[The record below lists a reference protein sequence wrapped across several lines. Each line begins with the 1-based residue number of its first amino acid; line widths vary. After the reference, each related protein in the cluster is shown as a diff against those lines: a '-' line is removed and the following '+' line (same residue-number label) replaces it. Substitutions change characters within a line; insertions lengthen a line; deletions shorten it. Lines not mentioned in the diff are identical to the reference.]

1 MKRHF
6 FPFLLAMMTSLS
18 IVGQIEISNVD
29 IQQVEGNIL
38 RYLVRFTTSEL
49 SKSYVEYSAQ
59 QFTNISNPQ
68 LEHELLVIGLA
79 ANTDYNFVI
88 KVFNSKGQS
97 KSSSYPISTGPIP
110 LDIVEAAD
118 TLFNDTSA
126 TSGYILTDARGP
138 NIASQMRLFDREGRL
153 VWYDYTKEVGSPCLG
168 NNYSNR
174 NTILEI
180 YGDCQTIIE
189 LNFFGDTI
197 QKVNI
202 SAIPGNFQ
210 IHHDM
215 YINDV
220 GNLVLLVA
228 EGRAVDKSMVG
239 GRADAIVVG
248 DAYLELAPS
257 GEVVSSWS
265 IFDHID
271 PLTSR
276 DAGSF
281 WDQKFG
287 EPAEDWTHANS
298 LSQDAD
304 GHYLMS
310 LNALDKAI
318 KIHRETGEI
327 MWSLGRDGDF
337 SFDPPD
343 AAFANQHTFWGLGNK
358 RYTVFDNQG
367 AGSFSRGMEFE
378 LDEEMGVAKLVFIQ
392 DADSTLSTG
401 IVGSTYRYD
410 NGNMLSSFG
419 RAGAIQEVDST
430 SKVIWYRNE
439 GTILNYRSYFVPHIF
454 EPLPALQL
462 LDSLIC
468 QTERPF
474 TPKTNLS
481 GGYFEGEGVFDGL
494 LDPSSLTPGIHEI
507 VYNYAWL
514 RDTFELRI
522 LPSPTVPAITQ
533 YEGNLIGLATGSLQ
547 WFLNGQAIEGAN
559 RDSLQI
565 REIGEYTLV
574 SSAANG
580 CTNISSPVVVL
591 SVGLSTFSSRAVKV
605 FPNPSTGSVTIFWD
619 QVDASV
625 DRIEIWNHIGQRI
638 PLEDFNLKEKT
649 SVNSRFIQIS
659 YLRPGT
665 YWIILGGPQGLFSKK
680 LLVH

>member
-1 MKRHF
+1 MKKHF
-6 FPFLLAMMTSLS
+6 LSFLLVMLTSLS
-18 IVGQIEISNVD
+18 MLGQIEISNID
-29 IQQVEGNIL
+29 IQQVAGNVL
-38 RYLVRFTTSEL
+38 RYQVRFTTSEL
-49 SKSYVEYSAQ
+49 SQSYVEYGTQ
-59 QFTNISNPQ
+59 QFTSISAPQ
-68 LEHELLVIGLA
+68 LEHELLVIGLRA
-79 ANTDYNFVI
+79 DTNYEFILHAFNT
-88 KVFNSKGQS
+88 KGES
-97 KSSSYPISTGPIP
+97 ESLSYPVSTSTIP
-110 LDIVEAAD
+110 SDIVAAAD
-118 TLFNDTSA
+118 TLYNDTSA
-126 TSGYILTDARGP
+126 TNGYILTDARGP
-138 NIASQMRLFDREGRL
+138 NIASQMRLFDRAGRL
-153 VWYDYTKEVGSPCLG
+153 IWYDYTKEVGSPCLG

-248 DAYLELAPS
+248 DGYLELSPS

-337 SFDPPD
+337 SIDPPD
-343 AAFANQHTFWGLGNK
+343 AAFSNQHTFWGLGNN

-378 LDEEMGVAKLVFIQ
+378 LDEEAGVAKLVFIQ

-430 SKVIWYRNE
+430 GKVIWYRNE
-439 GTILNYRSYFVPHIF
+439 GTILNYRSYFVPSLY
-454 EPLPALQL
+454 ESLPALQL
-462 LDSLIC
+462 SDTLIC
-468 QTERPF
+468 QNERPF

-481 GGYFEGEGVFDGL
+481 GGYFEGEGVSNGL
-494 LDPSSLTPGIHEI
+494 LDPSSLSPGIHEI

-514 RDTFELRI
+514 RDTFKWRI
-522 LPSPTVPAITQ
+522 LPPPAVPIITQ
-533 YEGNLIGLATGSLQ
+533 SEGHLIGLATGSLQ
-547 WFLNGQAIEGAN
+547 WLLNEQVLEGAN
-559 RDSLQI
+559 SDSLQI

-574 SSAANG
+574 SSATNG

-591 SVGLSTFSSRAVKV
+591 SVGLSTFSSRAIKV
-605 FPNPSTGSVTIFWD
+605 FPNPSTGSVSLFWD
-619 QVDASV
+619 QLDVSV

-638 PLEDFNLKEKT
+638 PLEDFNLRDKT
-649 SVNSRFIQIS
+649 SVNSRFIQLS
-659 YLRPGT
+659 HLRPGT
-665 YWIILGGPQGLFSKK
+665 YWIILGGPQGLFSQK